1 MSLQTRMR
9 THRYTPGKQRG
20 AASVEAVF
28 IFGFLVLLIVACSDL
43 LSMLRLQQR
52 LDNLAYNLTQMAT
65 MTTFM
70 PNSDAAN
77 PFTYYGRYTQQ
88 QLKAMTAGNMPDSQY
103 GMSMQ
108 WRNLA
113 TDEAFDLIQSG
124 NCQPTSDWPALA
136 RGIFVRVS
144 VCLTPGEISSGSW
157 VNDWVLGK
165 TLRAGYV
172 QEIQ

>member
-1 MSLQTRMR
+1 MKRQNSKRICLNAA
-9 THRYTPGKQRG
+9 GKQRG

-28 IFGFLVLLIVACSDL
+28 IFGFLVLFILACSDL
-43 LSMLRLQQR
+43 LSLLRLQQR

-65 MTTFM
+65 MTTFT
-70 PNSDAAN
+70 PNSDADS
-77 PFTYYGRYTQQ
+77 PFSYYGRYTRQ
-88 QLKAMTAGNMPDSQY
+88 QLKAMTAENMPDSQY

-113 TDEAFDLIQSG
+113 TDEAVELIASG
-124 NCQPTSDWPALA
+124 NCEAYSDWPALS
-136 RGIFVRVS
+136 RGIFIRVS
-144 VCLTPGEISSGSW
+144 VCLSPGEIRTGSW
-157 VNDWVLGK
+157 VSEWVLGK